1 MGRLLALLD
10 VAAPPSL
17 SAAARHAGCPPDA
30 IRELEREG
38 RIIVVGDD
46 LAWSAKAFDRLT
58 AIALELA
65 REAPLAPAGLRDAT
79 GTSRKYVMALLEELD
94 RRGILRRTPAGHVR
108 GPRA

>member
-1 MGRLLALLD
+1 MLPPATPAALQT
-10 VAAPPSL
+10 PSVSW
-17 SAAARHAGCPPDA
+17 SARVS
-30 IRELEREG
+30 IV
-38 RIIVVGDD
+38 VVGDD
-46 LAWSAKAFDRLT
+46 LAWSAQAFDRLT

-65 REAPLAPAGLRDAT
+65 REAPLTPAGLRDAT